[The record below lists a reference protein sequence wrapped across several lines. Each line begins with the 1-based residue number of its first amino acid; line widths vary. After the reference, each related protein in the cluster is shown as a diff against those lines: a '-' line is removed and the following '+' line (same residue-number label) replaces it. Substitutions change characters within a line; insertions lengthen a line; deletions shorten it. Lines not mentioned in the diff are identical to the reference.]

1 VTDVRYDLACYGGFL
16 NQIPARLGK
25 NPALD
30 ASVGAITAAFPSLY
44 TQQLPPDAISRYID
58 ALRALRICLQDPAT
72 ANSVDTLCAI
82 YLILVC
88 QVRPNAIIVIRLKA
102 DTDGCHRH
110 G

>member
-58 ALRALRICLQDPAT
+58 ALRALRT